1 MARPAMPKPSVF
13 GSGGGT
19 TTVDLTEP
27 APARFR
33 SPRRLAASIVRV
45 VWGGRLST
53 LLLWC
58 SFVTSLTGSP
68 CSAKHAAHFLALRGM
83 PFGPF
88 TLRYSFGDAPDP
100 GQKPNAN
107 RFMAHIGHVCG
118 SPSLPQQMYLGTSCN
133 WCCVP
138 FFAFGTSSTGCRRQ
152 GPRRTPLCEP
162 ADGGGGVFPFARSR
176 GAAGAGTD
184 REQNTAPRTQNPSW
198 SLTVSAQRTRLCSAG
213 GRRGTVSVYDQRAT
227 QGRHGGGA
235 AHGLLVA
242 VRGCYPATCTHAIGA
257 YYSHYTNSITRKH
270 LAHGRSGR

>member
-1 MARPAMPKPSVF
+1 MDPAHTPQTATAAAPMARPAMPKPSVF

-88 TLRYSFGDAPDP
+88 ILRYSFGDAPDP

-107 RFMAHIGHVCG
+107 RFMAHIGHVCEV
-118 SPSLPQQMYLGTSCN
+118 SVPSAAKRTWVQAVIG
-133 WCCVP
+133 V
-138 FFAFGTSSTGCRRQ
+138 AFLSLHLAQ
-152 GPRRTPLCEP
+152 
-162 ADGGGGVFPFARSR
+162 AAR
-176 GAAGAGTD
+176 G
-184 REQNTAPRTQNPSW
+184 
-198 SLTVSAQRTRLCSAG
+198 AG
-213 GRRGTVSVYDQRAT
+213 GRAPGEHRSANLLMEVEAFSHSRGLGAPPELEPTGSRIQRPAHKIPA
-227 QGRHGGGA
+227 GR
-235 AHGLLVA
+235 
-242 VRGCYPATCTHAIGA
+242 
-257 YYSHYTNSITRKH
+257 
-270 LAHGRSGR
+270 

>member
-1 MARPAMPKPSVF
+1 MDPAHTPQTATAAAPMARPAMPKPSVF

-88 TLRYSFGDAPDP
+88 THLGMPRTQVRNPLPIDLW
-100 GQKPNAN
+100 
-107 RFMAHIGHVCG
+107 HISATFVR
-118 SPSLPQQMYLGTSCN
+118 SPSLPQQS
-133 WCCVP
+133 VP
-138 FFAFGTSSTGCRRQ
+138 GYK
-152 GPRRTPLCEP
+152 L
-162 ADGGGGVFPFARSR
+162 
-176 GAAGAGTD
+176 
-184 REQNTAPRTQNPSW
+184 
-198 SLTVSAQRTRLCSAG
+198 
-213 GRRGTVSVYDQRAT
+213 
-227 QGRHGGGA
+227 
-235 AHGLLVA
+235 
-242 VRGCYPATCTHAIGA
+242 
-257 YYSHYTNSITRKH
+257 
-270 LAHGRSGR
+270 